1 LRNLRRFARELG
13 GRFGELDGIDPAL
26 TAASIASKMNL
37 ASGEAVR
44 PAGNRDGPV
53 VSSSELASEV
63 ARWT

>member
-13 GRFGELDGIDPAL
+13 GRLGELDGVDPAL

-44 PAGNRDGPV
+44 PAGKRDGPV